1 MKIKVTSK
9 EIQVTGLDKDH
20 FPGLLT
26 ALSIFDVKIE
36 INQLSVCSK
45 NENEHIIK
53 HQQQKII
60 DFLIAYCKIKEWEY
74 EIGKNPNYNECT
86 KELSAVL
93 KKYKLNLLPN
103 SIGDELGLTLSPTDN
118 CVDGKYLCSW
128 LLGNQ

>member
-1 MKIKVTSK
+1 MKIKVTNK
-9 EIQVTGLDKDH
+9 WIEVTDLDKNH

-53 HQQQKII
+53 HQQQKVV

-74 EIGKNPNYNECT
+74 KIEKNPDYDECT

-93 KKYKLNLLPN
+93 KKHKLNLLPN
-103 SIGDELGLTLSPTDN
+103 SIGDELGLTLSPTDDH
-118 CVDGKYLCSW
+118 VDGKYLCSW